1 VLRLRAEGRPRRA
14 WGGAGA
20 CDVVGR
26 AGLSGAMAGAGA
38 REEGGRGSRRGP
50 RKKRGRNGEEEEEG
64 SPHGGGEGAGGRRF
78 PGDGRAGRRR
88 RVARGLEREREGEIL
103 GGGESDRWGPQGEA
117 AAAPTTARSTR
128 VGSRGAS
135 WARGWATRG

>member
-64 SPHGGGEGAGGRRF
+64 SPHGGARVQAGGGF
-78 PGDGRAGRRR
+78 RAT
-88 RVARGLEREREGEIL
+88 GEL
-103 GGGESDRWGPQGEA
+103 GGGD
-117 AAAPTTARSTR
+117 
-128 VGSRGAS
+128 GSRG
-135 WARGWATRG
+135 G